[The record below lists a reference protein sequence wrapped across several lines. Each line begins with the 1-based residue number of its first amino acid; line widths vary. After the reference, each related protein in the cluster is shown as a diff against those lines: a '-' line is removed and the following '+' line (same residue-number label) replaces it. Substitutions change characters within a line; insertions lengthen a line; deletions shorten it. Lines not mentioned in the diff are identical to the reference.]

1 MQLLHKIQT
10 LQGNIIAC
18 CRTRPPS
25 DQELAAG
32 GKIIVD
38 TMDDT
43 ELMFY
48 DSRVDT
54 WKSFAFDRVW
64 KADKNQVDVFA
75 DVEPVIISVAEGYN
89 ACIMAYGQTGSG
101 KTYTMVRYQY
111 QPHMTIIPHS

>member
-1 MQLLHKIQT
+1 
-10 LQGNIIAC
+10 
-18 CRTRPPS
+18 
-25 DQELAAG
+25 
-32 GKIIVD
+32 
-38 TMDDT
+38 MDDT

-111 QPHMTIIPHS
+111 QLHMTIIPY